1 MTDKELRDAAVA
13 ELKLTT
19 AGWRKP
25 NGNPN
30 YPSGTAPMS
39 THWGKAMSL
48 LEQIGQAQPEPE
60 PDTGTI
66 YPVKPSDNLQ
76 ARLDA
81 IPSGTEANP
90 SVVELEAGEYTVPV
104 MLSVTGKQW
113 WIVRS
118 RADILGGDATLRWT
132 IPVTLSGGF
141 YQGDDSK
148 RLLRFT
154 DCKHMVLRCLKLVGA
169 SPMPASGDGFKPW
182 EPSVQH
188 MHSLVVSRCEDFT
201 VQKVRI
207 DGSGG
212 GDAINWGNE
221 NSGLRS
227 TGVIEDCDI
236 RNAHRCTIALV
247 GSGGLTIRRNVLA
260 RGGFWMIDLEPNTVE
275 SGNFN
280 TVIEDNTFASQE
292 GLLSRCAIGAFAGS
306 KDGRGQCEN
315 VTIRN
320 NTFQRTAEMRFNT
333 NINGGYPY
341 PLKIK
346 NVRIEGNV
354 TQVSGPQI
362 ECRQIDG
369 LDVSGNSF
377 GPISDPE
384 LGLWDCT
391 GVSISG
397 STFNV
402 YE

>member
-1 MTDKELRDAAVA
+1 
-13 ELKLTT
+13 
-19 AGWRKP
+19 
-25 NGNPN
+25 
-30 YPSGTAPMS
+30 
-39 THWGKAMSL
+39 
-48 LEQIGQAQPEPE
+48 
-60 PDTGTI
+60 
-66 YPVKPSDNLQ
+66 
-76 ARLDA
+76 
-81 IPSGTEANP
+81 
-90 SVVELEAGEYTVPV
+90 
-104 MLSVTGKQW
+104 
-113 WIVRS
+113 
-118 RADILGGDATLRWT
+118 
-132 IPVTLSGGF
+132 
-141 YQGDDSK
+141 
-148 RLLRFT
+148 
-154 DCKHMVLRCLKLVGA
+154 
-169 SPMPASGDGFKPW
+169 
-182 EPSVQH
+182 
-188 MHSLVVSRCEDFT
+188 VVSRCEDFT